1 VTEAQNV
8 PETPTPSYLPS
19 YKGPTIG
26 AKVKRKVSA
35 TALGSKTSW
44 LAATFSGPPLSSAT
58 IEQCETLCALTLANV
73 PCCLS
78 TWEPD
83 TVVCPPPCTNP

>member
-1 VTEAQNV
+1 MRDDDQGFFARLPRESWHPGGFREPRDLALAAEASRVARGVTEAQNV

-35 TALGSKTSW
+35 TALGSKTS
-44 LAATFSGPPLSSAT
+44 
-58 IEQCETLCALTLANV
+58 
-73 PCCLS
+73 
-78 TWEPD
+78 
-83 TVVCPPPCTNP
+83 